1 MTLSLS
7 VIILET
13 TGNIGFVLPI
23 ILTVMAAKWS
33 GDYFNEGVYDNQIKA
48 SKVPMLPWHVDP
60 TLQQNIAEDIMNQ
73 PVVCVRR
80 KEKVN
85 YIIDILKNT
94 AHNGFPVIEDDEN
107 VSSSC
112 VRFRK
117 ETLFQ
122 TIQFLPTG

>member
-7 VIILET
+7 VILLET

-23 ILTVMAAKWS
+23 ILTLMAAKWC

-60 TLQQNIAEDIMNQ
+60 SLRQNIAEDIMNQ

-94 AHNGFPVIEDDEN
+94 THNGFPVVEDAED
-107 VSSSC
+107 VSRSC
-112 VRFRK
+112 V
-117 ETLFQ
+117 
-122 TIQFLPTG
+122 TIKI